1 MQCDINT
8 YIDVIYVRTSRKS
21 YRFKKRQI
29 SIPSEYMKWR
39 NCECILPSLV
49 CSFCYFPFL
58 LHVYCFVGGGGLLIL
73 IQPIRRN
80 FPRSRHLKYVTTTQF
95 LMPSKHIGTLQNN
108 HFVSCSVLH
117 YALLVPKLGAC
128 FFYGKPSTGN

>member
-1 MQCDINT
+1 M

-21 YRFKKRQI
+21 YRFKKREI

-58 LHVYCFVGGGGLLIL
+58 LHVYCFCGRGGGGLLIL

-80 FPRSRHLKYVTTTQF
+80 FPGSRHLKYVTTTQY
-95 LMPSKHIGTLQNN
+95 LMPVSTYRHPTKQPLC
-108 HFVSCSVLH
+108 SCSCLH
-117 YALLVPKLGAC
+117 YALLVPKLLIYHPGLV
-128 FFYGKPSTGN
+128 FL